1 MRGLINATLRMSG
14 VLLAELSTQSQELT
28 YVVPIFEY

>member
-1 MRGLINATLRMSG
+1 MRILSNATLRMSD

-28 YVVPIFEY
+28 YVVQIFVY

>member
-1 MRGLINATLRMSG
+1 MRVLSNATLPMSG

-28 YVVPIFEY
+28 YVVQIFEY